1 MNLKV
6 TPISALESTNTTV
19 KPLSLKDCNV
29 VLHHCIDDIDTI
41 AWSQAAPTDNIFL
54 QLDYLKILEQNPP
67 KGMEFCYLL
76 FYKQEQPIGVA
87 LCQIQFFKADQ
98 NIRDEKS
105 GDKPPCFFTTIARYL
120 KGLVARNAEFNVL
133 INGNL
138 LLTGEHGFHFKQ
150 AQLPD
155 SDCIQ
160 VLDEA
165 LKFALGELNKKG
177 KKLSGIL
184 LKEFYESNR
193 SYSESFAKNL
203 AFNEFTVQPNMIMA
217 VRPEWNTFEDYMAS
231 MTSKYRV
238 RTKRAFKKGKPFV
251 KRELN
256 EVEIEANLDRLYELY
271 EGIAENSGFNMVNLN
286 RRYLLELKRT
296 FPEGFQITGYYL
308 EDKLVGYYTTI
319 LNHHEL
325 EAHFLGFDQSL
336 NRDYQ
341 IYLNILYDIVKKG
354 IEHQAEKIVFA
365 RTAMEIKSSVG
376 AEAEEMYCYLRHKN
390 AFSNKF
396 VKPILQ
402 YLRPDHE
409 WEARHPF
416 K

>member
-1 MNLKV
+1 MNLKA
-6 TPISALESTNTTV
+6 TPISTLETTNPTSKT
-19 KPLSLKDCNV
+19 LSLKDYKV
-29 VLHHCIDDIDTI
+29 VLYHGINSINAQDWIK
-41 AWSQAAPTDNIFL
+41 AAPTDNLFL
-54 QLDYLKILEQNPP
+54 HLDYLQVLEENPP

-76 FYKQEQPIGVA
+76 FYKAQEPIGIA
-87 LCQIQFFKADQ
+87 QCQIQFFKADQ
-98 NIRDEKS
+98 NIRDNNDEKA
-105 GDKPPCFFTTIARYL
+105 PCFFTTITRYL
-120 KGLVARNAEFNVL
+120 KDLVAKKAEFNVL

-138 LLTGEHGFHFKQ
+138 LLTGEHGFHFKT
-150 AQLPD
+150 D
-155 SDCIQ
+155 HISEEDCIQ

-165 LKFALGELNKKG
+165 LNYALSELNNKG

-193 SYSESFAKNL
+193 SYSETFSKNL
-203 AFNEFTVQPNMIMA
+203 AFNEFTVQPNMIMD
-217 VRPEWNTFEDYMAS
+217 VRPDWKSYEDYLDS

-238 RTKRAFKKGKPFV
+238 RAKRASKKGKPFV
-251 KRELN
+251 KRPLN
-256 EVEIEANLDRLYELY
+256 DEEIEASLDRLYELY

-286 RRYLLELKRT
+286 RHYLLELKRT
-296 FPEGFQITGYYL
+296 FPERFKMTGYYL
-308 EDKLVGYYTTI
+308 DNQLVGYYTTM
-319 LNHHEL
+319 LNDHEL

-341 IYLNILYDIVKKG
+341 IYLNILYDIVNEG
-354 IEHQAEKIVFA
+354 IESRVKKIIFA

-376 AEAEEMYCYLRHKN
+376 AIAEEMYCYLRHKN

-396 VKPILQ
+396 VRPILE

-409 WEARHPF
+409 WQPRHPF